1 MISILL
7 CNKLH
12 FMNIPTYIEQL
23 FHFSFNEMIKKRNL
37 NTGVNANVS
46 LEPTSAA
53 QSNNNINNNIFIN
66 KRDDSRSE
74 LCYTNGKEDI
84 VITREATDEPI
95 NESLNKSSVKTLI
108 LETYAKILL
117 NQDKALISNLISK
130 HTIIVPHED
139 LVNIIKS
146 VTGGDV
152 EIYVDDNPG
161 CCVAKVSPIQK
172 IDSIKIVKESGEIVT
187 DFKQV
192 YNKEY
197 NDLVNV
203 YHLCLKYVVC

>member
-1 MISILL
+1 MISIRL
-7 CNKLH
+7 CQ
-12 FMNIPTYIEQL
+12 TESL

-66 KRDDSRSE
+66 KRDDSQS
-74 LCYTNGKEDI
+74 EDI
-84 VITREATDEPI
+84 VITHEAVLTTKEPL
-95 NESLNKSSVKTLI
+95 NESSVKTLI

>member
-1 MISILL
+1 MYFKI
-7 CNKLH
+7 
-12 FMNIPTYIEQL
+12 
-23 FHFSFNEMIKKRNL
+23 NEMIKKRNL

-46 LEPTSAA
+46 LELTSAS

-66 KRDDSRSE
+66 KRDD
-74 LCYTNGKEDI
+74 GKEDI
-84 VITREATDEPI
+84 VITRDIT
-95 NESLNKSSVKTLI
+95 LNDAPSTELEKVDVRSLI

-117 NQDKALISNLISK
+117 DQDKALISNLISK
-130 HTIIVPHED
+130 HTIIVPQQD
-139 LVNIIKS
+139 LASIIKS

-152 EIYVDDNPG
+152 EIYTDDNPG

-172 IDSIKIVKESGEIVT
+172 IDAIKIVTESGEIVT

-192 YNKEY
+192 YNKEF

-203 YHLCLKYVVC
+203 YHLCLKYVVV

>member
-1 MISILL
+1 
-7 CNKLH
+7 
-12 FMNIPTYIEQL
+12 
-23 FHFSFNEMIKKRNL
+23 MIKKRNL

-66 KRDDSRSE
+66 KRDDSQS
-74 LCYTNGKEDI
+74 EDI
-84 VITREATDEPI
+84 VITHEAVLTTKEPL
-95 NESLNKSSVKTLI
+95 NESSVKTLI

-130 HTIIVPHED
+130 HTIIVPHEY

-172 IDSIKIVKESGEIVT
+172 IDSIKVVKESGEVVT